1 MDIETLSSLE
11 LPDANGKPH
20 RLGELWDRRKIVL
33 VFLRHF
39 G

>member
-1 MDIETLSSLE
+1 VNIETLSSLE
-11 LPDANGKPH
+11 LADPDGNRQ
-20 RLGELWDRRKIVL
+20 RLGELWSDRPVVL